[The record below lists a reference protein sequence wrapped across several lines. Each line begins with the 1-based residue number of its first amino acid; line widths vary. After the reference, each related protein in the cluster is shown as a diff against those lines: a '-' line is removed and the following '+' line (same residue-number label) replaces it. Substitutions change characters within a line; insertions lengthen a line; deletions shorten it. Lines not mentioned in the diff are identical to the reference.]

1 MRKWEDIVKERLEG
15 YESALPAGNF
25 ADFRARRGESGILG
39 DAGED
44 VAQAFAMPS
53 GSAGHLPAKRS
64 ALPWAL
70 AIAVA
75 AGLAAVL
82 LLRRPASPGDG
93 VQPARQPLAPI
104 AVASDTAEVSD
115 PLQPEHV
122 QKHPY
127 IAYAVTSK
135 AFHQPTV
142 TPQEQVIT
150 ETVSKDESRTQEPQ
164 GVLTPDTSV
173 QQAVDT
179 SVITG
184 ASPYIP
190 ETAGSEPLKMHFEP
204 SAGLFAGGGLV
215 AALATAVV
223 NFTRASGS
231 DPAIVPQ
238 TGPVD
243 VGTPHLPQY
252 ISSNSYS
259 HSLPFKGGFSVGI
272 SVANK
277 TRITTGI
284 QYITYRSSF
293 TDILSKT
300 QIQRAHYLSVPVRLD
315 KILADNGRLEAYVGG
330 GLEGDFCIAA
340 SLSGKEIDRDGFSIS
355 LLGAGG
361 IQFNVS
367 KHLGLYVEP
376 EMTWTLP
383 SETRTLQ
390 TYRSVNPFMFS
401 INTGLRITM
410 GNN

>member
-15 YESALPAGNF
+15 YESTLPAGSF
-25 ADFRARRGESGILG
+25 ADFCARRT
-39 DAGED
+39 A
-44 VAQAFAMPS
+44 
-53 GSAGHLPAKRS
+53 SAGGSTGRFPAKRS
-64 ALPWAL
+64 ALPWVL
-70 AIAVA
+70 AVAVA
-75 AGLAAVL
+75 AGLAAVIF
-82 LLRRPASPGDG
+82 LRHPAEPAGG
-93 VQPARQPLAPI
+93 AQPVRQPSALV
-104 AVASDTAEVSD
+104 AVVPDSAEVSR
-115 PLQPEHV
+115 PFQPELV
-122 QKHPY
+122 QGHPY
-127 IAYAVTSK
+127 IAYAVTPN
-135 AFHQPTV
+135 AFHQPS
-142 TPQEQVIT
+142 VIQQT
-150 ETVSKDESRTQEPQ
+150 QAVADAVSDDDSRGQEPV
-164 GVLTPDTSV
+164 GAFTPDTSK

-179 SVITG
+179 SVVTD
-184 ASPYIP
+184 ASSYIP
-190 ETAGSEPLKMHFEP
+190 EIASTEPVKMRFEP
-204 SAGLFAGGGLV
+204 AAGIFAGGGLV
-215 AALATAVV
+215 AALATTAV
-223 NFTRASGS
+223 NLTRASGS

-243 VGTPHLPQY
+243 VGTPHLPQH

-259 HSLPFKGGFSVGI
+259 HSLPFKGGLSVGI
-272 SVANK
+272 PIANR

-315 KILADNGRLEAYVGG
+315 KILADYGRFEAYVGG

-340 SLSGKEIDRDGFSIS
+340 SLSGKKIDRDGFSIS

-376 EMTWTLP
+376 ELTWSLP
-383 SETRTLQ
+383 SEGRTLQ

>member
-15 YESALPAGNF
+15 YESTLPAGSF
-25 ADFRARRGESGILG
+25 ADFRARRAESGILG

-44 VAQAFAMPS
+44 VAQAFAMPG

-70 AIAVA
+70 AAAVA
-75 AGLAAVL
+75 AGLAAVIF
-82 LLRRPASPGDG
+82 LRRPASPGDG
-93 VQPARQPLAPI
+93 VQSTRQPLAPV
-104 AVASDTAEVSD
+104 AVAADTSEVSD
-115 PLQPEHV
+115 VLVAELV
-122 QKHPY
+122 QGTDLITQRVPPKDAVQQVVPPADPVIDRASPSEQG
-127 IAYAVTSK
+127 IATTD
-135 AFHQPTV
+135 PD
-142 TPQEQVIT
+142 
-150 ETVSKDESRTQEPQ
+150 DESEIPEQIGSAANT
-164 GVLTPDTSV
+164 
-173 QQAVDT
+173 
-179 SVITG
+179 I
-184 ASPYIP
+184 SPYIP
-190 ETAGSEPLKMHFEP
+190 ETVSIEPVKMHFEP
-204 SAGLFAGGGLV
+204 TAGIFAGGGLV
-215 AALATAVV
+215 AALATTVV
-223 NFTRASGS
+223 NLTRASGS

-259 HSLPFKGGFSVGI
+259 HSLPFKGGLSVGI
-272 SVANK
+272 PVANRM
-277 TRITTGI
+277 RITTGI
-284 QYITYRSSF
+284 QYIIYRSSF

-315 KILADNGRLEAYVGG
+315 KILADYGRFEAYVGG

-340 SLSGKEIDRDGFSIS
+340 SLSGKKIDRDGFSIS
-355 LLGAGG
+355 MLCAGG

-367 KHLGLYVEP
+367 EHLGLYVEP
-376 EMTWTLP
+376 ELTWTLP
-383 SETRTLQ
+383 SEVRTLQ

>member
-15 YESALPAGNF
+15 YESTLPAGSF
-25 ADFRARRGESGILG
+25 ADFRARRT
-39 DAGED
+39 A
-44 VAQAFAMPS
+44 
-53 GSAGHLPAKRS
+53 SAGSSTRRLPAKRS

-70 AIAVA
+70 AAAVA

-93 VQPARQPLAPI
+93 LQPLRQPSTPV

-115 PLQPEHV
+115 PLQPEPV

-150 ETVSKDESRTQEPQ
+150 EAVSKDDSRGQEPV
-164 GVLTPDTSV
+164 GVFTPDTSK

-179 SVITG
+179 SVVTD

-190 ETAGSEPLKMHFEP
+190 EIASTEPAKMRFEP
-204 SAGLFAGGGLV
+204 SSGLLAGGGLV
-215 AALATAVV
+215 AALATTVV
-223 NFTRASGS
+223 NLTRASGS

-259 HSLPFKGGFSVGI
+259 HSLPFKGGLSVGI
-272 SVANK
+272 PIANR
-277 TRITTGI
+277 TRFTTGI

-315 KILADNGRLEAYVGG
+315 KILADNGRFEAYVGG

-340 SLSGKEIDRDGFSIS
+340 SLSGKKIDRDGFSIS
-355 LLGAGG
+355 MLCAGG

-367 KHLGLYVEP
+367 EHLGLYVEP
-376 EMTWTLP
+376 ELTWTLP
-383 SETRTLQ
+383 SEARTLQ

>member
-15 YESALPAGNF
+15 YESALPAGSF
-25 ADFRARRGESGILG
+25 ADFRARRTASVG
-39 DAGED
+39 
-44 VAQAFAMPS
+44 

-70 AIAVA
+70 AAAVA
-75 AGLAAVL
+75 AGLVAVL
-82 LLRRPASPGDG
+82 LLRHPAEPAGG
-93 VQPARQPLAPI
+93 AQPARHLPAPV
-104 AVASDTAEVSD
+104 AVAADTSEVSD
-115 PLQPEHV
+115 VLVAELV
-122 QKHPY
+122 QGTDLITQRVSPKD
-127 IAYAVTSK
+127 AVQQVVPPADPVIDRAS
-135 AFHQPTV
+135 PS
-142 TPQEQVIT
+142 EQGIST
-150 ETVSKDESRTQEPQ
+150 TDPDDESEIPEQIGSAANT
-164 GVLTPDTSV
+164 
-173 QQAVDT
+173 
-179 SVITG
+179 I
-184 ASPYIP
+184 SPYIP
-190 ETAGSEPLKMHFEP
+190 ETVSIEPAKMRFEP
-204 SAGLFAGGGLV
+204 SSGLLAGGGLV
-215 AALATAVV
+215 VALATAVV

-259 HSLPFKGGFSVGI
+259 HSLPFKGGLSVGI
-272 SVANK
+272 PVANR

-284 QYITYRSSF
+284 QYITYRSCF

-315 KILADNGRLEAYVGG
+315 KILADNGRFEAYVGG

-340 SLSGKEIDRDGFSIS
+340 SLSGKKIDRDGFSIS
-355 LLGAGG
+355 VLGAGG
-361 IQFNVS
+361 IQFNAS
-367 KHLGLYVEP
+367 KHLGIYVEP
-376 EMTWTLP
+376 ELTWTLP

>member
-15 YESALPAGNF
+15 YESTLPAGSF

-39 DAGED
+39 DAEED
-44 VAQAFAMPS
+44 VAQAFAMPG
-53 GSAGHLPAKRS
+53 GSTGRLPAKRS

-70 AIAVA
+70 AVAVA
-75 AGLAAVL
+75 AGLTAVIFL
-82 LLRRPASPGDG
+82 LRPASPGDG
-93 VQPARQPLAPI
+93 VQPARHLPAPV
-104 AVASDTAEVSD
+104 AVAADTSEVSD
-115 PLQPEHV
+115 VLVAELV
-122 QKHPY
+122 QGTDLITQRVPPKDAVQQVVPPADPVIDRASPSEQG
-127 IAYAVTSK
+127 IATTD
-135 AFHQPTV
+135 PD
-142 TPQEQVIT
+142 
-150 ETVSKDESRTQEPQ
+150 DESEIPEQIGSAANT
-164 GVLTPDTSV
+164 
-173 QQAVDT
+173 
-179 SVITG
+179 I
-184 ASPYIP
+184 SPYIP
-190 ETAGSEPLKMHFEP
+190 ETVSIEPAKMRFEP

-223 NFTRASGS
+223 NFSRASGS

-243 VGTPHLPQY
+243 VGPPHLPQY

-259 HSLPFKGGFSVGI
+259 HSLPFKGGLSVGI
-272 SVANK
+272 PVANR
-277 TRITTGI
+277 TRIATGI

-300 QIQRAHYLSVPVRLD
+300 QIQRAHYLSIPVRLD
-315 KILADNGRLEAYVGG
+315 KILADNGRFEAYVGG
-330 GLEGDFCIAA
+330 GLEGDFCIAV

-367 KHLGLYVEP
+367 EHLGLYVEP

-401 INTGLRITM
+401 INTGFRITM

>member
-1 MRKWEDIVKERLEG
+1 MRKWEDIVKEKLEG
-15 YESALPAGNF
+15 YESALPDGSL
-25 ADFRARRGESGILG
+25 ADFRARRAESGILG
-39 DAGED
+39 DAGEN

-70 AIAVA
+70 AAAVA
-75 AGLAAVL
+75 AGLAAVFF
-82 LLRRPASPGDG
+82 LRRPAEPAGG
-93 VQPARQPLAPI
+93 VQPARHLPGPV
-104 AVASDTAEVSD
+104 AVAADTSEVSD
-115 PLQPEHV
+115 VLVAELV
-122 QKHPY
+122 QGTDLITQRVPPKDAVQQVVPPADPVIDRASPSEQG
-127 IAYAVTSK
+127 IATTD
-135 AFHQPTV
+135 PD
-142 TPQEQVIT
+142 
-150 ETVSKDESRTQEPQ
+150 DESEIP
-164 GVLTPDTSV
+164 V
-173 QQAVDT
+173 QIGSAANT
-179 SVITG
+179 I
-184 ASPYIP
+184 SPYIP
-190 ETAGSEPLKMHFEP
+190 ETVSIEPAKMRFEP
-204 SAGLFAGGGLV
+204 AASIFAGGGLV
-215 AALATAVV
+215 AALATTVV
-223 NFTRASGS
+223 NLTRASGS

-243 VGTPHLPQY
+243 VGTPHLPQH

-259 HSLPFKGGFSVGI
+259 HSLPFKGGLSVGI
-272 SVANK
+272 PIANR

-315 KILADNGRLEAYVGG
+315 KILDDYGRFEAYVGG

-340 SLSGKEIDRDGFSIS
+340 SLSGKKIDRDGFSIS

-367 KHLGLYVEP
+367 EHLGLYVEP
-376 EMTWTLP
+376 ELTWTLP
-383 SETRTLQ
+383 SEARTLQ